1 MEATTTTTPA
11 AAADV
16 LRAHPVEP
24 ASTGR
29 GTAIACRALDVVV
42 AGTMLS
48 FLLPL
53 FAVIAVAIRLDTRGK
68 VIYRQLR
75 VGRDLKPFTVNKF
88 RSMHEGVGHER
99 HMAYVK
105 ALIAGAAPE
114 QGTEQQPFFKLS
126 EDERVTRAGRILRK
140 TSLDELPQLWNVLQ
154 GNMSLVGPRPCLHYE
169 LESYP
174 AHWFGRFA
182 VKPGIT
188 GPWQVGGRSQIG
200 LEEMIALDL
209 QYVRERSF
217 WLNLKILLKTVP
229 VVLDRSGA
237 A

>member
-1 MEATTTTTPA
+1 MEATTTTTT
-11 AAADV
+11 AADV
-16 LRAHPVEP
+16 LRSEPAAVEP
-24 ASTGR
+24 ASTGL

-42 AGTMLS
+42 SATML
-48 FLLPL
+48 LLLAPL
-53 FAVIAVAIRLDTRGK
+53 LAVIAVAIRLDTRGK
-68 VIYRQLR
+68 AIYRQLR
-75 VGRDLKPFTVNKF
+75 VGRGLEPFTVNKF
-88 RSMHEGVGHER
+88 RSMHAGVGHER

-105 ALIAGAAPE
+105 ALIAGDAPD
-114 QGTEQQPFFKLS
+114 QGNGEQPFFKLS
-126 EDERVTRAGRILRK
+126 EDERVTRVGRILRK

-217 WLNLKILLKTVP
+217 WLNVRILLKTVP
-229 VVLDRSGA
+229 VVLNRRGA

>member
-1 MEATTTTTPA
+1 MEATTTTS
-11 AAADV
+11 AADV
-16 LRAHPVEP
+16 LRSEPVEP
-24 ASTGR
+24 ARAGL

-42 AGTMLS
+42 SGIMLLL
-48 FLLPL
+48 LLPL

-68 VIYRQLR
+68 SVYRQLR

-99 HMAYVK
+99 HKAYVK
-105 ALIAGAAPE
+105 ALIAGDAPD
-114 QGTEQQPFFKLS
+114 QGTGQPFFKLS
-126 EDERVTRAGRILRK
+126 EDDRVTRVGRILRK

-217 WLNLKILLKTVP
+217 WLNVRILLKTVP
-229 VVLDRSGA
+229 VVLNRRGA